1 MIYAWFFHLSVCS
14 SQIWSLALAHQRHI
28 GIRNTP
34 LGTGSGLFLP
44 FFSSFSGTMLSS
56 SLPSASSSPSS
67 VPLASGTNPASGSG
81 TNDFLLAPGVT
92 VDDPVSMFIGAW
104 EDPAAENEALA
115 SSIIPDACDG
125 PALTTIGA
133 WLDPAAWTDDG
144 ALAYGR
150 KPNVCD
156 LAANKNLVP
165 AAGVCW
171 GNADLKGPALG
182 SRADGVVPVS
192 GVIANMLT

>member
-1 MIYAWFFHLSVCS
+1 MIYARFFPLSVCS

-67 VPLASGTNPASGSG
+67 APLASGTNPASGSG
-81 TNDFLLAPGVT
+81 TNYFLLAPGVT
-92 VDDPVSMFIGAW
+92 VDDPVSMFIGTW

-115 SSIIPDACDG
+115 SGIIPAPVACTFVNNPSACVDR
-125 PALTTIGA
+125 PLCTVPRI
-133 WLDPAAWTDDG
+133 L
-144 ALAYGR
+144 LQCYC
-150 KPNVCD
+150 NC
-156 LAANKNLVP
+156 LSNL
-165 AAGVCW
+165 
-171 GNADLKGPALG
+171 L
-182 SRADGVVPVS
+182 
-192 GVIANMLT
+192 